1 MPGRHRNAAR
11 EGLLEEIEYSII
23 ALQLAAT
30 EVRKTVMDS
39 SGVSVDPADA
49 NFLGS
54 LDDLQLEAVRQRLS
68 VHPGWKRK
76 QGAS

>member
-1 MPGRHRNAAR
+1 MPGRHRTAQR
-11 EGLLEEIEYSII
+11 QGLQEEIEYSIV
-23 ALQLAAT
+23 ALQLTAT

-49 NFLGS
+49 NFLEA
-54 LDDLQLEAVRQRLS
+54 LDDLKLEAVRQRLS

-76 QGAS
+76 QAAC